1 MKHVLHSSAAIPLG
15 CIAVILAACSRR
27 APSATE
33 GRSLYLEN
41 GCVSCHGPLG
51 KGDGPLAAALAP
63 KPTDLSDPS
72 LFKRGSGETAI
83 ARTLAD
89 GVMNPEMS
97 MPRMRETHHELSMP
111 KFDHLTEAERRSI
124 ALYVISLHTGGS
136 QP

>member
-1 MKHVLHSSAAIPLG
+1 MKHMLHSRAAIPLG
-15 CIAVILAACSRR
+15 CLAVILASCSRPF
-27 APSATE
+27 PSAAE

-63 KPTDLSDPS
+63 KPIDLSKPN
-72 LFKRGSGETAI
+72 LFKRGSGEAAI

-89 GVMNPEMS
+89 GVMNPKMA
-97 MPRMRETHHELSMP
+97 MPQMRDTHHELSMP
-111 KFDHLTEAERRSI
+111 KFDHLTDTERRSI